1 MLTTAYIMTAGVIS
15 VLPDTP
21 IQEVTRLLYT
31 NRTSGVA
38 VLDADGRV
46 LGIVSEGDL
55 ILRERALRPRTGMA
69 YLAQQLFEDHARLA
83 EEYRKA
89 HGMTAEQVMTREVFT
104 CNPGTPVEEIA
115 HLMAERHIKRVPVI
129 ENDRLVGLVSRADV
143 LRAAAHRIRTFGDLP
158 LAGQLPDEEIRVALL
173 GALRREPWAEVDLLE
188 VEVQQGVVMLG
199 GQAESEQER
208 EAIGLA
214 ARSIPGVRQV
224 VNNLAVDPRAARE
237 D

>member
-1 MLTTAYIMTAGVIS
+1 VI
-15 VLPDTP
+15 VVGPEMP
-21 IQEVTRLLYT
+21 IRDVIHTLVER
-31 NRTSGVA
+31 RISGVP
-38 VLDADGRV
+38 VVGTDGRV
-46 LGIVSEGDL
+46 VGVISEGDL

-115 HLMAERHIKRVPVI
+115 HLMAERHIKRVPVV

-158 LAGQLPDEEIRVALL
+158 LAGRLPDEEIRVALL

-188 VEVQQGVVMLG
+188 VEVQQGVVTLS

-214 ARSIPGVRQV
+214 ARSIPGVREV
-224 VNNLAVDPRAARE
+224 VNNLAVDPRATRE